1 MEAAP
6 SSHTCT
12 GQSAGF
18 SPIEMLRDSHK
29 PILRKDTV
37 FSQDAICFC
46 GEGYSWLHTVWS
58 ACVPIL
64 EETCRHPVA
73 DLELRDSAAYVDDD
87 TGAIGAWNYSGW
99 LWTGIFALPGT
110 Q

>member
-1 MEAAP
+1 M
-6 SSHTCT
+6 
-12 GQSAGF
+12 
-18 SPIEMLRDSHK
+18 
-29 PILRKDTV
+29 

-73 DLELRDSAAYVDDD
+73 DLELRDSAAYFDDD